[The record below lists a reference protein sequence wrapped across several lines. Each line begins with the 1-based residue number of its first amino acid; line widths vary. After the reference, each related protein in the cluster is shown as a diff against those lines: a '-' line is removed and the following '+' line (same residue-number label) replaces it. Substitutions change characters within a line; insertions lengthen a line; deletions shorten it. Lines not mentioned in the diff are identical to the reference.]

1 MPSPVD
7 QTVSSILD
15 MAVTLPTMKKLGD
28 ALGMNLETLARRS
41 ARPERPPTIVI
52 GTINSR
58 AGRPAQAADKSY
70 GHQDVSYPWLA
81 NFSVIRPPSRI
92 QRDQVIDPL

>member
-28 ALGMNLETLARRS
+28 ALGLNLESLV
-41 ARPERPPTIVI
+41 PEEPR
-52 GTINSR
+52 
-58 AGRPAQAADKSY
+58 KS
-70 GHQDVSYPWLA
+70 
-81 NFSVIRPPSRI
+81 
-92 QRDQVIDPL
+92 